1 MSSNAR
7 ALSSALMRQDAT
19 NIALESMDASD
30 RINIQPNCC
39 TTGGCHTGK
48 GSQKNA
54 ITQSFYIKRSVSTP
68 SLCPQN
74 VITRSKTKTQRP
86 KSDLKHRDCVKST
99 MQPGLPRGYETLI
112 CQFSRSNMA
121 WNGFLGC
128 STPPKYPIKVS
139 RSLGWAFYMDQYT
152 LVILLYFL
160 TRLDIVLSRDLNQPK
175 I

>member
-7 ALSSALMRQDAT
+7 ALSSVLMPQNAT

-30 RINIQPNCC
+30 RINIPPNCC
-39 TTGGCHTGK
+39 TTGGYHTGK

-68 SLCPQN
+68 YLCPPY
-74 VITRSKTKTQRP
+74 VISRSKTKTQRP
-86 KSDLKHRDCVKST
+86 KSDLKHRDGVKST

-139 RSLGWAFYMDQYT
+139 GSLGWPLFKHQST
-152 LVILLYFL
+152 W
-160 TRLDIVLSRDLNQPK
+160 
-175 I
+175 